1 MKQLNFK
8 FYPCLL
14 LLLLILRSSAN
25 GANENFPAHHLED
38 QKFPSEEYE
47 DSEIDERDSPP
58 GNSPFVQYDQILPK
72 ETALPYNP
80 QPIQNLNPNI
90 KYDQRWGEN
99 LNVRQISAVSIDP
112 KGNIGIFHRGHR
124 VWDASTFSVDNKFD
138 VNQGPIKQSTIMLLD
153 KSGRV
158 LQEWGRAMFYLPH
171 GLTIDSYGNYWI
183 TDVAMHQVFKF
194 DVKDIEQYQTKS
206 SYTYDA
212 KPLKPSLSLGEA
224 FQPGNDHYR
233 FCKPTAVAVQS
244 NGDFFVSDGYCNSRI
259 IKFNKNGERID
270 EWGRTWGFEG
280 RELYKRPP
288 PINAFLVPHAL
299 ALDEEHGYLYIADR
313 ENNRVVCSYATNGT
327 IHKEFKN
334 DQFGG
339 PVYSIA
345 YANNRLYLVNGK
357 RFDNKHVHVRGYV
370 LDVNTG
376 KLLSEFAPNMD
387 MDSPHDIA
395 VSQDE
400 KEIYVVELNI
410 QRVYKFNQDVKT
422 LKIEPKVVQL
432 KNVTEVRSAEL
443 LDNGAVVKVPEK
455 SSQKFMVIIAV
466 IFAIVFIGLCIFL
479 AALLAKYQ
487 KKGCLYPCCK
497 NRSNY
502 DSGRND
508 AIKLSSFLEARRR
521 FNFFEKR
528 PNTRDFSKV
537 NTEPETSDEEVG
549 ENNTERIV

>member
-1 MKQLNFK
+1 MVLHVLPTACVFFIASYAARCCCGTCCNRRNSERLHTLHR
-8 FYPCLL
+8 CECSRVCAAV
-14 LLLLILRSSAN
+14 IEHRSSTN
-25 GANENFPAHHLED
+25 NRCLFT
-38 QKFPSEEYE
+38 
-47 DSEIDERDSPP
+47 
-58 GNSPFVQYDQILPK
+58 NSTSVND
-72 ETALPYNP
+72 
-80 QPIQNLNPNI
+80 NI
-90 KYDQRWGEN
+90 KYDQRWGQN
-99 LNVRQISAVSIDP
+99 LNVKQISAVSIDP

-206 SYTYDA
+206 SYTYDST
-212 KPLKPSLSLGEA
+212 PIKPSLSLGEA

-327 IHKEFKN
+327 IHKEYKN

-345 YANNRLYLVNGK
+345 YANNRLYLVNGR
-357 RFDNKHVHVRGYV
+357 RFDNKEHIHVRGYV

-410 QRVYKFNQDVKT
+410 QRVYKFNQ
-422 LKIEPKVVQL
+422 
-432 KNVTEVRSAEL
+432 
-443 LDNGAVVKVPEK
+443 
-455 SSQKFMVIIAV
+455 
-466 IFAIVFIGLCIFL
+466 
-479 AALLAKYQ
+479 
-487 KKGCLYPCCK
+487 GCLYPCCK